1 MFFGVNKMSK
11 MKSAQIINVFWYE
24 QFLAR
29 HSLSFMGKISMFNRT
44 DDKCKLKKKGWKV
57 KHLNLNIMILGNT
70 SWRSGQDLGK
80 LYDNVTPNP
89 TG

>member
-1 MFFGVNKMSK
+1 MIDVN
-11 MKSAQIINVFWYE
+11 V
-24 QFLAR
+24 
-29 HSLSFMGKISMFNRT
+29 
-44 DDKCKLKKKGWKV
+44 
-57 KHLNLNIMILGNT
+57 NIMILGNT

>member
-1 MFFGVNKMSK
+1 
-11 MKSAQIINVFWYE
+11 MKTKVPLTNLE
-24 QFLAR
+24 QRILQKNAAVK
-29 HSLSFMGKISMFNRT
+29 SLLLGTKNISI
-44 DDKCKLKKKGWKV
+44 DSL
-57 KHLNLNIMILGNT
+57 LLGNT